1 MQKVKCPH
9 CKKNIE
15 LSEVAKEQA
24 KHLAA
29 QEVKQ
34 LKAKNQTDLKQTK
47 KDLEDKHAQDR
58 EKDAEKIKELKDSRK
73 KDLEKAQREAEKQAK
88 KDLEDKHAKDREKD
102 AEKIKE
108 LKDSRKKDTESVAAI
123 ERAIAEKKFNKEKEE
138 SSQREG
144 DLKLKLERV
153 QKDLKKATQKSEQGL
168 TADQGATQHNYL
180 GNLLKELFTDTEDEI
195 IPYETGEP
203 GADWLHKVKKDGL
216 EIGRILYESKRTQRF
231 EQKWYGKLQT
241 DMSDA
246 NADIGIIFTTAVPR
260 EFNPKQGFIEKG
272 NQFVCNFDPDKLKIL
287 AKSQRKILTILNLI
301 NKDKKQD
308 NKKSALEF
316 LNSPAMQNILGL
328 VQNKMFGYGDNV
340 GKLKKLTI
348 DMEKNYQDIDGI
360 FEDFFELTEE
370 FGLKKIERKKT
381 LK

>member
-29 QEVKQ
+29 QEIKQ
-34 LKAKNQTDLKQTK
+34 LKAQNQDDKIKFK
-47 KDLEDKHAQDR
+47 KDLEGKY
-58 EKDAEKIKELKDSRK
+58 
-73 KDLEKAQREAEKQAK
+73 
-88 KDLEDKHAKDREKD
+88 AKDREKD
-102 AEKIKE
+102 AETIKE
-108 LKDSRKKDTESVAAI
+108 LKASRKQDAESIAAV
-123 ERAIAEKKFNKEKEE
+123 ERANAEKKINKEKAAGE
-138 SSQREG
+138 QREAE
-144 DLKLKLERV
+144 LKLKLERV

-168 TADQGATQHNYL
+168 TADQGATQHNFL
-180 GNLLKELFTDTEDEI
+180 GNLLKELFADTEDEI

-203 GADWLHKVKKDGL
+203 GADWLHKIKEDGL
-216 EIGRILYESKRTQRF
+216 EIGRILYESKKTQRF

-287 AKSQRKILTILNLI
+287 AKSQRKILTMLNLI

-316 LNSPAMQNILGL
+316 LNSPEIQNILNS
-328 VQNKMFGYGDNV
+328 VQVKMFTYVDTV
-340 GKLKKLTI
+340 GKLKKVTK
-348 DMEKNYQDIDGI
+348 DMEENNQSIDGI
-360 FEDFFELTEE
+360 FDDFFDLTKE
-370 FGLKKIERKKT
+370 FGLKKLERKK
-381 LK
+381 K

>member
-34 LKAKNQTDLKQTK
+34 LKAKNDADIK
-47 KDLEDKHAQDR
+47 K
-58 EKDAEKIKELKDSRK
+58 
-73 KDLEKAQREAEKQAK
+73 AK
-88 KDLEDKHAKDREKD
+88 KDLESKYAKDREKD
-102 AEKIKE
+102 AEIIKG
-108 LKDSRKKDTESVAAI
+108 LKASRKQDAESIAAV
-123 ERAIAEKKFNKEKEE
+123 ERANAQKLIDKEKAAGD
-138 SSQREG
+138 QREAE
-144 DLKLKLERV
+144 LKLKLERV

-168 TADQGATQHNYL
+168 TADQGATQHNFL
-180 GNLLKELFTDTEDEI
+180 GNLLKELFADTEDEI
-195 IPYETGEP
+195 TAYETGEP

-216 EIGRILYESKRTQRF
+216 EIGRILYESKKTKRF

-241 DMSDA
+241 DMTDA

-260 EFNPKQGFIEKG
+260 EFNIKQGFIEKG

-287 AKSQRKILTILNLI
+287 AKSQRKILTILNLY

-316 LNSPAMQNILGL
+316 LNSPEMQNILGL
-328 VQNKMFGYGDNV
+328 VQNKMFSYGDNV
-340 GKLKKLTI
+340 GKLKKLSI
-348 DMEKNYQDIDGI
+348 DMENNYQDIDGI
-360 FEDFFELTEE
+360 FENFFEMTKE
-370 FGLKKIERKKT
+370 FGLKKIERKK
-381 LK
+381 K

>member
-29 QEVKQ
+29 QEIKQ
-34 LKAKNQTDLKQTK
+34 LKAQNQD
-47 KDLEDKHAQDR
+47 D
-58 EKDAEKIKELKDSRK
+58 KIKFKKELEGKY
-73 KDLEKAQREAEKQAK
+73 
-88 KDLEDKHAKDREKD
+88 AKDREKD
-102 AEKIKE
+102 AETIKE
-108 LKDSRKKDTESVAAI
+108 LKASRKTDLEKAQRD
-123 ERAIAEKKFNKEKEE
+123 AEKKLKKELEGKYAKDREKDAESIAAVERANAEKKINKEKAAGE
-138 SSQREG
+138 QREAE
-144 DLKLKLERV
+144 LKLKLERV
-153 QKDLKKATQKSEQGL
+153 KKDLKKATQKSEQGL
-168 TADQGATQHNYL
+168 TADQGATQHNFL
-180 GNLLKELFTDTEDEI
+180 GNLLKELFSDTEDEI

-203 GADWLHKVKKDGL
+203 GADWLHKIKEDGL
-216 EIGRILYESKRTQRF
+216 EIGRILYESKKTQRF

-287 AKSQRKILTILNLI
+287 AKSQRKILTMLNLI

-316 LNSPAMQNILGL
+316 LNSPEMQNILGSI
-328 VQNKMFGYGDNV
+328 QNKMFSYDDNV
-340 GKLKKLTI
+340 GKLKKITI
-348 DMEKNYQDIDGI
+348 DMEKGYQDIDGI
-360 FEDFFELTEE
+360 FENFFELTKE
-370 FGLKKIERKKT
+370 FGLKKIKRKK
-381 LK
+381 K

>member
-29 QEVKQ
+29 QEIKQ
-34 LKAKNQTDLKQTK
+34 LKAQNQANLKQTQ
-47 KDLEDKHAQDR
+47 KDLEDKHAKDR
-58 EKDAEKIKELKDSRK
+58 KKDAEKIKELKDSRK
-73 KDLEKAQREAEKQAK
+73 TDLENAQQEAEKKVK
-88 KDLEDKHAKDREKD
+88 KDLEDKYAKDREKD
-102 AEKIKE
+102 AETIKE
-108 LKDSRKKDTESVAAI
+108 LKDSRKKDAVSIAAV
-123 ERAIAEKKFNKEKEE
+123 ERANAEKKINKEKAAGD
-138 SSQREG
+138 QREAE
-144 DLKLKLERV
+144 LKLKLERV

-168 TADQGATQHNYL
+168 TADQGATQHNFL

-203 GADWLHKVKKDGL
+203 GADWLHKIKEDGL
-216 EIGRILYESKRTQRF
+216 EIGRILYESKKTQRF

-287 AKSQRKILTILNLI
+287 AKSQRKILTMLNLI

-316 LNSPAMQNILGL
+316 LNSPEMQNILGSI
-328 VQNKMFGYGDNV
+328 QNKMFSYDDNV
-340 GKLKKLTI
+340 GKLKKITI
-348 DMEKNYQDIDGI
+348 DMEKGYQDIDGI
-360 FEDFFELTEE
+360 FENFFELTKE
-370 FGLKKIERKKT
+370 FGLKKIKRKK
-381 LK
+381 K